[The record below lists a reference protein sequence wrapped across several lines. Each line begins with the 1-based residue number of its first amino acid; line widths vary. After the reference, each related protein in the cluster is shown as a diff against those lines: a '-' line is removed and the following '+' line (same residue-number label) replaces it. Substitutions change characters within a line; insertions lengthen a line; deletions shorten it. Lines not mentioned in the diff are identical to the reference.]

1 MNVALTPLR
10 CQVERLFGLMKRSYG
25 YRRVRYRGLARNRAQ
40 LLLAQLLLMCMAINL
55 RRADRL
61 LRG

>member
-1 MNVALTPLR
+1 
-10 CQVERLFGLMKRSYG
+10 MKRSYG

-40 LLLAQLLLMCMAINL
+40 LLLMCMAINL

-61 LRG
+61 LAG